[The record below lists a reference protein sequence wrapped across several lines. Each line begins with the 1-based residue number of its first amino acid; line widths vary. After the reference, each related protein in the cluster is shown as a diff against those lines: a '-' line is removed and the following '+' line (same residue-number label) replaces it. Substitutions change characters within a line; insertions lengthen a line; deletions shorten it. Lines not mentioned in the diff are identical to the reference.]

1 MFSWLHMHYN
11 PALNNEMKKHIFTNR
26 KKWTIGNYLH
36 MLCLTFPTQ
45 MFVWKMSFEKK
56 NIKKGSLLQVNIWT
70 YRNRRAASKRD
81 FKNPIYIRFWF
92 FMPPLDAGSST
103 YTWSVEVICPT
114 CGLSHHTGSQGPF
127 KCIQPWTPS
136 TTLCFSSTSLK
147 TCQNEHLFFSSGLFH
162 LPPSHQPLLPS
173 DVWFSLCCALAIQTR
188 LNRVQ
193 PPAFS
198 SLCFRST

>member
-1 MFSWLHMHYN
+1 MRWKNTFLQIARNEQLEVIIYTCCVWL
-11 PALNNEMKKHIFTNR
+11 
-26 KKWTIGNYLH
+26 
-36 MLCLTFPTQ
+36 FPTQ
-45 MFVWKMSFEKK
+45 MFLWKMSFEKK
-56 NIKKGSLLQVNIWT
+56 HEKKDHCCRETFGPTEIGELHPSIPNH
-70 YRNRRAASKRD
+70 
-81 FKNPIYIRFWF
+81 PIYVRFWF

-173 DVWFSLCCALAIQTR
+173 DVWFSLCCALSIQTR

-198 SLCFRST
+198 SLCFHST